1 MTKFPIQYKNG
12 NTTVTIHSNGTKIRE
27 WPDNEVSFSELP
39 ESCDL
44 KITQYCDLGDKF
56 DDEGNLVA
64 RSKTCEFCHEMSN
77 NKGKH
82 GDLKKIWE
90 IWKDAPQGSE
100 LAIGGGNPLDHPDLE
115 WFLKQLSSVS
125 VIPNIT
131 VNGYHMLRYAEQIQ
145 RLQKEK
151 LIYGLGVSYRGQ
163 KSLNIL
169 PTDIDYSNAVFHVI
183 LGVHTYDDC
192 RYIIKWCRDNGIVP
206 KILLLGYK
214 RYGNGSAY
222 FSPEVAQNL
231 ENWKRHILFL
241 LTKEGVTISFD
252 NLALDQL
259 SVKNILDKKTW
270 NDLFQGEDGNHTMY
284 LDAVEEKYA
293 KTSTSPIKGNLDSL
307 KKMFA
312 NVRNNTII

>member
-1 MTKFPIQYKNG
+1 MTQFPIQYKNG
-12 NTTVTIHSNGTKIRE
+12 NTTVTIHSDGTKIRE

-56 DDEGNLVA
+56 GDEGNLVA

-82 GDLKKIWE
+82 GDLRKIWE
-90 IWKDAPQGSE
+90 IWKDALPGSE

-115 WFLKQLSSVS
+115 WFLRQLSTIS

-131 VNGYHMLRYAEQIQ
+131 VNGYHMRRYAEQIQ
-145 RLQKEK
+145 RLQSEK
-151 LIYGLGVSYRGQ
+151 LIYGLGVSYRGE
-163 KSLNIL
+163 KSLSVL
-169 PTDIDYSNAVFHVI
+169 PVDIDYSNAVFHVI
-183 LGVHTYDDC
+183 LGVHSYEDC
-192 RYIIKWCRDNGIVP
+192 RHIVKWCKDNGVAP

-214 RYGNGSAY
+214 RYGNGSTY
-222 FSPEVAQNL
+222 FSPEVAHSL

-241 LTKEGVTISFD
+241 LTKDGLTISFD

-259 SVKNILDKKTW
+259 NIQNVLDKETW
-270 NDLFQGEDGNHTMY
+270 DTLFMGHDGTHTLY
-284 LDAVEEKYA
+284 VDAVEEKYA
-293 KTSTSPIKGNLDSL
+293 KTSTSPIKGKLDSL

-312 NVRNNTII
+312 NVRNGTIV